1 MCSCAPAVPP
11 IARTQKVPLGMAAPE
26 SLMEA
31 RLPFVLTHT
40 KIVYDTGI
48 MAEKTSTVN
57 ISFRE
62 DLLKQIDEVAR
73 IESRSR
79 SELVREAARMY
90 IERRRRMDAVIESIR
105 ETVRQRGITEEDVA
119 AEVAAVRA
127 ERKQRRS

>member
-1 MCSCAPAVPP
+1 MGCRCRS
-11 IARTQKVPLGMAAPE
+11 
-26 SLMEA
+26 
-31 RLPFVLTHT
+31 F
-40 KIVYDTGI
+40 DTYKDCMKSSR

-62 DLLKQIDEVAR
+62 DLLKQIDQVAR
-73 IESRSR
+73 AESRSR

-90 IERRRRMDAVIESIR
+90 IERKRRMDAVIESIR

-127 ERKQRRS
+127 ERKRRGS